1 VRQQLPPRGRT
12 LRGNKCCEGRAFE
25 DSNFRIE
32 IQSLTLTQAQGECGS
47 DKSYLRMSKKLFRID
62 NFIMN
67 HVRTLKT
74 RFEKLPPQEI

>member
-1 VRQQLPPRGRT
+1 MRQQLPPRGRT

-62 NFIMN
+62 NFYEPCAN
-67 HVRTLKT
+67 PENSV
-74 RFEKLPPQEI
+74 

>member
-1 VRQQLPPRGRT
+1 MRQQLPPKGRT

-47 DKSYLRMSKKLFRID
+47 DMSKKLFRID
-62 NFIMN
+62 HFIRN